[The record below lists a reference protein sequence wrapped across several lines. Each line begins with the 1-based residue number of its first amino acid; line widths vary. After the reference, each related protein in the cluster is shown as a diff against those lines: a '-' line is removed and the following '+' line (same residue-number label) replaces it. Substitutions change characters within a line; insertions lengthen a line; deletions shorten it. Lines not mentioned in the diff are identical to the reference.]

1 MTTIYGSILSAKKQ
15 NKKLL
20 AVLIDP
26 EKFDVSKTN
35 QFLKKIPSYTT
46 HFFVGG
52 STGGQSLTEQ
62 VVRSLKKNTPLPV
75 ILFPGNARQISDQAD
90 ALLFLSLIS
99 GDNPEY
105 LIGQQLQ
112 AVPLLRKTVLE
123 VIPTAY
129 ILIDGG
135 APSAVARVSNTQPV
149 SQDEVKKIRDLAIA
163 GYYLGKKI
171 IYLEAGS
178 GALQHVRR
186 EIIQTVRKNVYLP
199 LIVGGG
205 IRSQQVL
212 QEVFEA
218 GADMAVIGT
227 AFENN
232 TFEP

>member
-1 MTTIYGSILSAKKQ
+1 MTTLYGSILKAKEQ

-26 EKFDVSKTN
+26 EKFDTGDI
-35 QFLKKIPSYTT
+35 QAFLNKIPSYTT

-52 STGGQSLTEQ
+52 STDPNHQTAS
-62 VVRSLKKNTPLPV
+62 VVEALKNNTGLPV
-75 ILFPGNARQISDQAD
+75 VLFPGNADQITDRAD

-105 LIGQQLQ
+105 LIGQHLK
-112 AVPLLRKTVLE
+112 AVPKLRKTVLE

-129 ILIDGG
+129 ILVDGG
-135 APSAVARVSNTQPV
+135 NTSSIEKVSNTRPV
-149 SQDEVKKIRDLAIA
+149 LQSDIKKIRDLAIA
-163 GYYLGKKI
+163 AYYLGKKL

-178 GALQHVRR
+178 GASQHVSP
-186 EIIQTVRKNVYLP
+186 EIIKTVRKNIYLP

-205 IRSQQVL
+205 IRSRKIL
-212 QEVFEA
+212 QEVFDA

-232 TFEP
+232 SFEE